1 MTSGT
6 RPSVL
11 RDGARPGS
19 VPPDSTRPESARPE
33 CTRPEGTRPD
43 GARRPAVSPTRSQAA
58 MALLVMSVL
67 IVAAAVLVAG
77 CEGKGASSKR
87 NGGPAESAATQ
98 ARPATPKYV
107 CPMDPEITSDQP
119 GQRCSK
125 CGMFLQ
131 PVTDSAATSTEP
143 TDAAKAG
150 ASAETGDAVH
160 KPVTAD
166 KTSGKQLYI
175 CPMHPTYVSDHPGDC
190 PICGMRLVLAEQ
202 ASAGQEGSGVPG
214 MAAIRLTTEGIK
226 LAGVQT
232 ATAEQGSVAR
242 TIRTVGIVAADESR
256 VRRVQLKTE
265 GYVERLF
272 VNTPGQAVRRGDP
285 LLAIYS
291 PELLAGQQEYLRAI
305 EARNSLGGAVEA
317 SGEPAGSG
325 TLAADADRL
334 RDADLLVRAA
344 RERLQLLDVPDG
356 VLTQLE
362 QTGKSTRTIT
372 LRSPA
377 SGVVTERM
385 AYEGMKVMPGMEL
398 FIISDLS
405 EVWIEGS
412 FYESEAPFLAVGRP
426 AMVTLAYDPSVMLQG
441 EVKFVYPYLDP
452 ESRTLRARFSFPN
465 AEGLLKPGMYANV
478 VLEAGG
484 GDGVI
489 IPDNAVMDTGER
501 KIVFVSKGDGLFEPR
516 SVETGV
522 RTEGKVVVLAGVMA
536 GEEVVVRANF
546 LLDSESRIRAAL
558 SGNTPAPATGHEGHG
573 APTACPQSKT
583 PPAEQGGS
591 GTAPGMPGMPG
602 MPGGK

>member
-1 MTSGT
+1 MTSGVW
-6 RPSVL
+6 SSL
-11 RDGARPGS
+11 RRGGTPRLAIYPTSLLVALAIVVPGCGRKGAVSDGKGN
-19 VPPDSTRPESARPE
+19 
-33 CTRPEGTRPD
+33 
-43 GARRPAVSPTRSQAA
+43 PAVT
-58 MALLVMSVL
+58 
-67 IVAAAVLVAG
+67 
-77 CEGKGASSKR
+77 
-87 NGGPAESAATQ
+87 AERA
-98 ARPATPKYV
+98 P
-107 CPMDPEITSDQP
+107 
-119 GQRCSK
+119 
-125 CGMFLQ
+125 
-131 PVTDSAATSTEP
+131 
-143 TDAAKAG
+143 
-150 ASAETGDAVH
+150 
-160 KPVTAD
+160 
-166 KTSGKQLYI
+166 GKQLYV

-190 PICGMRLVLAEQ
+190 PICGMRLVPAEQ
-202 ASAGQEGSGVPG
+202 VSAGQEGTGVPG
-214 MAAIRLTTEGIK
+214 MAAIRLPMEGIK

-256 VRRVQLKTE
+256 VRRVQVKVD

-272 VNTPGQAVRRGDP
+272 VNTPGQAVRKGDP

-291 PELLAGQQEYLRAI
+291 PDLLTGQEEYLRAL
-305 EARNSLGGAVEA
+305 EARRSLGGTEGA
-317 SGEPAGSG
+317 SRDLPAGG
-325 TLAADADRL
+325 TPGPNQDRW
-334 RDADLLVRAA
+334 READLLVRAA

-356 VLTQLE
+356 VLAQLE

-398 FIISDLS
+398 FTITDLS
-405 EVWIEGS
+405 EVWIDGS

-441 EVKFVYPYLDP
+441 EVAFVYPYLDP

-465 AEGLLKPGMYANV
+465 ADGVLKPGMYTNV
-478 VLEAGG
+478 LLEAGG

-516 SVETGV
+516 AVETGV
-522 RTEGKVVVLAGVMA
+522 RTEGRVQVLAGVMA

-558 SGNTPAPATGHEGHG
+558 SGSAPAPSTGHEGNG
-573 APTACPQSKT
+573 APTTGPQSKT
-583 PPAEQGGS
+583 PPAGQGGS
-591 GTAPGMPGMPG
+591 GTAPRMPGMPG

>member
-1 MTSGT
+1 MTARAWSRMRRGGIQ
-6 RPSVL
+6 PGGAL
-11 RDGARPGS
+11 RL
-19 VPPDSTRPESARPE
+19 
-33 CTRPEGTRPD
+33 
-43 GARRPAVSPTRSQAA
+43 AVSHGWLYVAR
-58 MALLVMSVL
+58 ALLSV
-67 IVAAAVLVAG
+67 VLVALATVAG
-77 CEGKGASSKR
+77 CGGKGATPEGKG
-87 NGGPAESAATQ
+87 NGAVAT
-98 ARPATPKYV
+98 
-107 CPMDPEITSDQP
+107 
-119 GQRCSK
+119 
-125 CGMFLQ
+125 
-131 PVTDSAATSTEP
+131 
-143 TDAAKAG
+143 
-150 ASAETGDAVH
+150 ETAPD
-160 KPVTAD
+160 
-166 KTSGKQLYI
+166 KQLYV
-175 CPMHPTYVSDHPGDC
+175 CPMHPTYISDHPGDC
-190 PICGMRLVLAEQ
+190 PICGMRLVPAEQ
-202 ASAGQEGSGVPG
+202 VSAGQEGTGVPG
-214 MAAIRLTTEGIK
+214 MAAIRLPAEGIR

-256 VRRVQLKTE
+256 VRRVQVKVD

-272 VNTPGQAVRRGDP
+272 VNTPGQAVRKGDP

-291 PELLAGQQEYLRAI
+291 PDLLAGQEEYLRAI
-305 EARNSLGGAVEA
+305 EARKSLGSEEGASEDL
-317 SGEPAGSG
+317 PAGG
-325 TLAADADRL
+325 TPGPNQDRL

-372 LRSPA
+372 LRSPD

-398 FIISDLS
+398 FTITDLS
-405 EVWIEGS
+405 EVWIDGS
-412 FYESEAPFLAVGRP
+412 FYESEAPFLAAGRP

-441 EVKFVYPYLDP
+441 EVAFVYPYLDP

-465 AEGLLKPGMYANV
+465 ADGVLKPGMYANV
-478 VLEAGG
+478 LLEAGG

-516 SVETGV
+516 AVETGV
-522 RTEGKVVVLAGVMA
+522 RTEGKVQILAGVMA

-558 SGNTPAPATGHEGHG
+558 SGSAPAPATGHEGHG
-573 APTACPQSKT
+573 APATGPPEEKT
-583 PPAEQGGS
+583 PPTEQGGS
-591 GTAPGMPGMPG
+591 GAAPGMPGMPG